1 LPKIPTERVISK
13 RLNTV
18 LSKVWWESHRNEDA
32 FFLYELFNEKIDR
45 RVLNDYARELGV
57 EVPF

>member
-1 LPKIPTERVISK
+1 M
-13 RLNTV
+13 
-18 LSKVWWESHRNEDA
+18 EDA

-45 RVLNDYARELGV
+45 RALNDYARKLGI